1 MTKQYRTREGEATAV
16 DTKTQLTTLGSE
28 SAPGP
33 LLVPQGTRTL
43 VEVIAA
49 VSADFA
55 AAGSASA
62 LVRLE
67 GAGLPAGPEVIAVG
81 ALGYNL
87 VTGGHV
93 AMAAK
98 KVKLEVPVT
107 PGNEVLVFGEM
118 CGADVGSMHF
128 HVTLVFK

>member
-1 MTKQYRTREGEATAV
+1 MTKQYRTREGEATAL

-33 LLVPQGTRTL
+33 LLVPQGVRTL
-43 VEVIAA
+43 VDMIVA
-49 VSADFA
+49 VSADHA

-67 GAGLPAGPEVIAVG
+67 GAGLPQGPEVVAVG
-81 ALGYNL
+81 ALGYNIA
-87 VTGGHV
+87 TGGHT
-93 AMAAK
+93 ATAAK

-107 PGNEVLVFGEM
+107 PGNEILIFGEM
-118 CGADVGSMHF
+118 CGSDVGSMHF